1 MTTRPPLAS
10 RRPVKSVRHADT
22 RIDEYAWLR
31 ADNWEAVMRDPGVL
45 EPEIRAYLE
54 AENAYAETALA
65 PLVELRGTLA
75 QEMRARIKEDDCSV
89 PAADGAFA
97 YYTRYDAGGQH
108 PVFCRRPIRGRGG
121 EEILLDANE
130 EAKGHAFFRVANCLH
145 SPDHHLLAYTV
156 DLNGSEYYEVRF
168 RDLETG
174 TELAD
179 RMVRAQG
186 DIVWA
191 GDSRTL
197 FYTVHDDHHRPSRVF
212 RHAIGGDPADD
223 VLVYEESDPGFF
235 VGIDKTE
242 SRAFVLIVAHDTT
255 TTEVRILDADAPSAE
270 ARLIASRESGV
281 EYDVADIGE
290 RFLIRTNAD
299 GAEDFKIVEAPVAS
313 PTPDAWTD
321 VVPHRLGCLIRA
333 QLAFADHL
341 VRLER
346 IDGRP
351 RIVVRRLATADEHEI
366 AFDEDAFELG
376 IVPGYEFAT
385 TTLRFTYT
393 SPTTPKRTYDY
404 DLETRARTLRKEDEV
419 PSGHDP
425 DAYRAER
432 IFAVSHD
439 GERVP
444 ISILRRR
451 DAAVDGESPLL
462 LCGYGS
468 YGFATPASFSA
479 NRFSLVDRG
488 FVYAIAHVRG
498 GMERGY
504 RWYREGK
511 LKKKTNTFLDFI
523 AAAEALI
530 EAGYARAGNIVA
542 HGGSAGGMLVG
553 AVANMRPD
561 LFRAVVAEVPFVDV
575 LNTMSDAALP
585 LTPLEWGEWGNP
597 ITDADAYRTI
607 LSYSPYENVRAQAYP
622 SIFALAGI
630 SDPRVTYWEPAKW
643 VAKLRATKTDDNLV
657 LLKTNMKAGHAGA
670 SGRFDRLEE
679 VALVYAFLLMAF
691 ERTDARLPGANRA

>member
-1 MTTRPPLAS
+1 MTTRPPVAP
-10 RRPVKSVRHADT
+10 RRPVKTVRHGEAL
-22 RIDEYAWLR
+22 IDDYAWLR

-45 EPEIRAYLE
+45 DLDIRAYLE
-54 AENAYAETALA
+54 AENAYSEAALA
-65 PLVELRGTLA
+65 HLAELRKRLV
-75 QEMRARIKEDDCSV
+75 QEMRARIKEDDSTV

-97 YYTRYDAGGQH
+97 YYARYDAGGQH
-108 PVFCRRPIRGRGG
+108 PVFCRRPLRKRGG

-130 EAKGHAFFRVANCLH
+130 EAKGHAFYRVASCSH
-145 SPDHHLLAYTV
+145 SPDHRLLAYTV

-168 RDLETG
+168 RELESG
-174 TELAD
+174 TKLAD
-179 RMVRAQG
+179 RMTRANG

-212 RHAIGGDPADD
+212 RHAIGSDPADD

-235 VGIDKTE
+235 VGVDKTE
-242 SRAFVLIVAHDTT
+242 SRAFILIVAHDNT
-255 TTEVRILDADAPSAE
+255 TTEVRILDADAPSAD
-270 ARLIASRESGV
+270 ARLIAPREPGV
-281 EYDVADIGE
+281 EYHVAHVGE
-290 RFLIRTNAD
+290 RFVIRTNAE

-313 PTPDAWTD
+313 PAPDAWTD

-351 RIVVRRLATADEHEI
+351 RIVVRRLATAEEHEI

-376 IVPGYEFAT
+376 VVPGYEFAT

-404 DLETRARTLRKEDEV
+404 DMETRARTLRKEDEV

-425 DAYRAER
+425 DAYCAER
-432 IFAVSHD
+432 IFATSHD

-444 ISILRRR
+444 VTILRRR
-451 DAAVDGESPLL
+451 DAAVNGESPLL
-462 LCGYGS
+462 LYGYGS

-530 EAGYARAGNIVA
+530 DAGYARAGNIAA

-575 LNTMSDAALP
+575 LNTMCDAALP
-585 LTPLEWGEWGNP
+585 LTPPEWGEWGNP

-607 LSYSPYENVRAQAYP
+607 LAYSPYENVRAQAYP
-622 SIFALAGI
+622 SILALAGI

-657 LLKTNMKAGHAGA
+657 VLRTNMKAGHAGA

-679 VALVYAFLLMAF
+679 VALVYAFLLMVF
-691 ERTDARLPGANRA
+691 ERSEAGSS

>member
-1 MTTRPPLAS
+1 MTTRPPVAP
-10 RRPVKSVRHADT
+10 RRPAKSVRHGDT
-22 RIDEYAWLR
+22 QIDDYAWLR
-31 ADNWEAVMRDPGVL
+31 DDNWEAVMRDPGVL
-45 EPEIRAYLE
+45 TPGIRAYLE
-54 AENAYAETALA
+54 AENAYAEAALA
-65 PLVELRGTLA
+65 PDAELRGTLV
-75 QEMRARIKEDDCSV
+75 QEMRARIKEDDSTV
-89 PAADGAFA
+89 PATDGAFA
-97 YYTRYDAGGQH
+97 YYTRYDSGGQH
-108 PVFCRRPIRGRGG
+108 PVFCRHPIRGGG

-130 EAKGHAFFRVANCLH
+130 EAKGHAFYRLATCIH
-145 SPDHHLLAYTV
+145 SPDHRLLAYTV
-156 DLNGSEYYEVRF
+156 DLNGSEYYEVHF

-179 RMVRAQG
+179 RMTRAQG

-191 GDSRTL
+191 GDSRTV

-212 RHAIGGDPADD
+212 RHAIGDDPDDD

-242 SRAFVLIVAHDTT
+242 SRAFVLIVAHDNT

-270 ARLIASRESGV
+270 ARLIALREPGI
-281 EYDVADIGE
+281 EYDVADVE
-290 RFLIRTNAD
+290 DRFLIRTNAD
-299 GAEDFKIVEAPVAS
+299 GAEDFKIVEAPIAS

-321 VVPHRLGCLIRA
+321 VVPHRLGSLIRA

-351 RIVVRRLATADEHEI
+351 RIVVRRLATAEEHEI

-385 TTLRFTYT
+385 TTLRFIYT
-393 SPTTPKRTYDY
+393 SPTTPRRTYDY
-404 DLETRARTLRKEDEV
+404 DMETRGRTLRKEDV
-419 PSGHDP
+419 IPSGHDP
-425 DAYRAER
+425 DAYCAER
-432 IFAVSHD
+432 IFAISHD

-444 ISILRRR
+444 VSILRSR
-451 DAAVDGESPLL
+451 DAVVDGESPLL
-462 LCGYGS
+462 LYGYGS

-488 FVYAIAHVRG
+488 FIYAIAHVRG

-511 LKKKTNTFLDFI
+511 LAKKTNTFLDFI

-530 EAGYARAGNIVA
+530 EAGYARAGNIAA

-561 LFRAVVAEVPFVDV
+561 LFRAIVAEVPFVDV
-575 LNTMSDAALP
+575 LNTMCDAALP
-585 LTPLEWGEWGNP
+585 LTPPEWGEWGNP

-607 LSYSPYENVRAQAYP
+607 LAYSPYENVCAQAYP
-622 SIFALAGI
+622 SILALAGI

-643 VAKLRATKTDDNLV
+643 VAKLRAIKTDDNLV
-657 LLKTNMKAGHAGA
+657 VLRTNMTAGHAGA

-679 VALVYAFLLMAF
+679 VALVYAFLLTAF
-691 ERTDARLPGANRA
+691 ERS